1 MRLANG
7 FGIPRPIMT
16 NQLALL
22 LGFAVITALTI
33 DAYSYD
39 WENTLFLSRKLLD
52 LIEWLKFWR

>member
-1 MRLANG
+1 
-7 FGIPRPIMT
+7 MT

-22 LGFAVITALTI
+22 LGFAIVTALTI

-39 WENTLFLSRKLLD
+39 WENTLFLSRKLLE